1 MLTAAGGTLKTA
13 RARTGGHRN
22 NGNRM
27 SSFTRLR
34 LLQVT
39 VAAAF
44 AAALSWVAPA
54 NAQSIAVVVNGQP
67 ILTSEVQARLALMKL
82 SGGKASVEAARDE
95 LIEDKLK
102 VTEAK
107 RYGMAADPAQV
118 EAAYASIAG
127 RMKLTPQ
134 QFTQA
139 IQQRGVSAQTLKDRI
154 TAELTWAQL
163 VRRKFAAQIAAREQD
178 YIGQAAGKADN
189 KAIQYTLRQVVF
201 VLPKG
206 ASDAQVAQRRAE
218 AIAAKSR
225 FPGCDQAVAF
235 ASKLRDVA
243 VRDPVVRSSG
253 AMGKE
258 LNDILAKVSI
268 GGLTEPQRS
277 DDGIEM
283 IAVCARKDIADDS
296 VFKQQAM
303 DQASGKQVE
312 EQAKKYLEQIKSRAI
327 IQVRR

>member
-1 MLTAAGGTLKTA
+1 
-13 RARTGGHRN
+13 
-22 NGNRM
+22 M
-27 SSFTRLR
+27 SSLTRPR
-34 LLQVT
+34 LLQLAI
-39 VAAAF
+39 AAGF
-44 AAALSWVAPA
+44 AAALSCVGPA

-82 SGGKASVEAARDE
+82 SGGKASVDAAREE
-95 LIEDKLK
+95 LVEDKLK

-107 RYGMAADPAQV
+107 RYGISADQSQVDAAFG
-118 EAAYASIAG
+118 SIAG

-154 TAELTWAQL
+154 SAEITWAQL
-163 VRRKFAAQIAAREQD
+163 VRRKFAAQIASREQD

-206 ASDAQVAQRRAE
+206 ASDAQIAQRRSE
-218 AIAAKSR
+218 AIAAKGR
-225 FPGCDQAVAF
+225 FPGCDQAVEF

-243 VRDPVVRSSG
+243 VKDPVVRSSG
-253 AMGKE
+253 GMGKE
-258 LNDILAKVSI
+258 LNDILSKVKI
-268 GGLTEPQRS
+268 GGLTDPQRS
-277 DDGIEM
+277 DEGIEM
-283 IAVCARKDIADDS
+283 IAVCGRKDIADDS
-296 VFKQQAM
+296 VFRQQAM